1 MTTYPAPPKIER
13 HPLPPLPPA
22 KVVNSMNH
30 NEVRYDPDFW
40 SLEYV
45 PRRWLERVGD
55 AELVTRYRHLVRN
68 MRTFVGPHRDAMP
81 IWWPESS
88 WYWLRRDYI
97 TRLELAMRGLAPP
110 VVPEGDVPQGSPPQI
125 EHPNVLYRFGQRE
138 HMLELASG
146 KVRFTPAKSYQAIEN
161 DEARQDEETAKH
173 AYSAGQH
180 VRIIL
185 PDGQEA
191 PIIGNLKTSV
201 SGPGYH
207 MACFAREWDAQFL
220 QAFGDTCVVVHD
232 IDEFA
237 RRVGEAGR
245 KVFPGWYWMYTNV
258 EYFDPYERP
267 PGFRLRTAISK
278 DFLFAYQRE
287 YRFFWDQLD
296 AGPIDGVQY
305 VDIGAC
311 SDILSIH
318 TRDGTP
324 L

>member
-1 MTTYPAPPKIER
+1 MKTHPAPPKIER

-40 SLEYV
+40 NLEYV

-55 AELVTRYRHLVRN
+55 AELITRHRHMVRN
-68 MRTFVGPHRDAMP
+68 MRTFVAP
-81 IWWPESS
+81 
-88 WYWLRRDYI
+88 RRHAHLVA
-97 TRLELAMRGLAPP
+97 RKLMVLAEAGLHQPVGIRHARAGASRRPRGRCAA
-110 VVPEGDVPQGSPPQI
+110 EFAATNRA
-125 EHPNVLYRFGQRE
+125 PNVLYRFGQRD

-185 PDGQEA
+185 PDGQEV

-201 SGPGYH
+201 CGPGYH

-245 KVFPGWYWMYTNV
+245 KVFPGWYWMDTNV

-296 AGPIDGVQY
+296 AGPIDSVQY

-318 TRDGTP
+318 ARDGTP